1 MARQLFSTVRDDGLL
16 ELAVVDVA
24 VAEPGDHEVVIRV
37 EAAPINPSD
46 LGQMFGPA
54 DLRTARVP
62 GEGADVSLTVEIP
75 NGLMPMLAARVGVP
89 MPVGAEGAGTVIAA
103 GSSDAAQALLGK
115 TVAAMGGGM
124 YSQLRVISADQ
135 CLVLPDGTTPAAGAS
150 CFVNPLTVL
159 GMVDTMRLDGHTAL
173 VHTAAAS
180 NLGQML
186 VKLCLAEN
194 VPLVNIVR
202 RVEQVEL
209 LRGLGATFV
218 LPSTDA
224 DFMTSLTD
232 ALVATDATI
241 AFDAVGGGALASDIL
256 TAMESAQSRKG
267 ATVRGYGSTTYK
279 QVYVYGRLDPSPI
292 ELSRN
297 FGPAWGIGGWL
308 LPIFLDRVGPGRAQQ
323 LRERVAAEITTTFAS
338 TYTATVSL
346 EEALSL
352 EAVAVYAKRA
362 TGEKYLVNP
371 NKDTST

>member
-1 MARQLFSTVRDDGLL
+1 M
-16 ELAVVDVA
+16 
-24 VAEPGDHEVVIRV
+24 
-37 EAAPINPSD
+37 
-46 LGQMFGPA
+46 
-54 DLRTARVP
+54 
-62 GEGADVSLTVEIP
+62 
-75 NGLMPMLAARVGVP
+75 AARVGVP
-89 MPVGAEGAGTVIAA
+89 MPVGAEGAGTVTAA

-124 YSQLRVISADQ
+124 YSQFRVISADQ
-135 CLVLPDGTTPAAGAS
+135 CLVLPDGTAPAAGAS

-209 LRGLGATFV
+209 LQGLGATFV
-218 LPSTDA
+218 LQSTDA

-241 AFDAVGGGALASDIL
+241 AFDAVGGGTIASDIL
-256 TAMESAQSRKG
+256 TAMEAAQSRKG
-267 ATVRGYGSTTYK
+267 GTVRGYGSTTYK

-297 FGPAWGIGGWL
+297 FGVAWGIGGWL

-346 EEALSL
+346 DEALAL
-352 EAVAVYAKRA
+352 ESVAVYAKRGDRREVSRQPEQGHIDLSRDRGVPLIA
-362 TGEKYLVNP
+362 VRDLQP
-371 NKDTST
+371 HLALRSPP